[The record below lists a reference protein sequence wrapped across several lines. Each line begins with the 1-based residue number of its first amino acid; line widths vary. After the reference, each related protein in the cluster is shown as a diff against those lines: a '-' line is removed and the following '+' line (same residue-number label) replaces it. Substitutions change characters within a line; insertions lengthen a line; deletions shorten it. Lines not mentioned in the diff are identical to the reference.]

1 MLKKLLK
8 YDLIYTYKIIIIY
21 YTLSI
26 IFALLTRIFLN
37 FDATLLNIIGS
48 ICSGVTITF
57 MINIL
62 VNTLIR
68 NWVRFNYNFYK
79 DESYLTHTL
88 PVSKTKLYLS
98 KFLTASIT
106 MLTSVLVIVL
116 SLFIAYYSK
125 ENILMLKD
133 MLFGISTIYDT
144 SITGFLVATIVVFF
158 LEMLLMLIIIYTG
171 IILGNNKNNNK
182 TFWTVVY
189 SIILYFITQG
199 ILLVGVVILGLFN
212 KDIMNLFTSNTIN
225 NFSILKTI
233 MFFAIIIYSL
243 FVILYTFINIKLFN
257 KGVNVD

>member
-106 MLTSVLVIVL
+106 PLILLTSFVSFSSLRLHLTWDSSSSPSL
-116 SLFIAYYSK
+116 SKIA
-125 ENILMLKD
+125 E
-133 MLFGISTIYDT
+133 
-144 SITGFLVATIVVFF
+144 
-158 LEMLLMLIIIYTG
+158 
-171 IILGNNKNNNK
+171 
-182 TFWTVVY
+182 
-189 SIILYFITQG
+189 
-199 ILLVGVVILGLFN
+199 
-212 KDIMNLFTSNTIN
+212 
-225 NFSILKTI
+225 
-233 MFFAIIIYSL
+233 
-243 FVILYTFINIKLFN
+243 
-257 KGVNVD
+257 